1 MHKQLALSSTLVY
14 SSTSANAS
22 PCNSHRLIQELNKQP
37 YLIYIN
43 LPGLPRM
50 GQGGGVSQNQSE
62 RKRILFDYEVEH
74 PQFIPTEIMVS
85 VTTVLL
91 FPNHTEFCSS
101 LID

>member
-1 MHKQLALSSTLVY
+1 
-14 SSTSANAS
+14 
-22 PCNSHRLIQELNKQP
+22 
-37 YLIYIN
+37 
-43 LPGLPRM
+43 M

-101 LID
+101 LTD